1 MTRTKRDRRDRLHR
15 ALAQNEALHLFIVGF
30 VRYVQGD
37 HDRAN
42 RHLRASGAALA
53 KVRP

>member
-15 ALAQNEALHLFIVGF
+15 ALAQNEALHLFILGF

-37 HDRAN
+37 HDSAG
-42 RHLRASGAALA
+42 RHLRTAGAALA
-53 KVRP
+53 KVQP